1 MEIENIDL
9 LRNLESA
16 LETIEKL
23 ENHPFY
29 LNGSL
34 VFDISQIAKPLG
46 TTRIIVEKE
55 RTPKIT
61 ETIHLQ
67 IPPERLETIRK
78 KRDDCKKKSEEA
90 SKLYYKELERLH
102 NQYGFLLP
110 EEEREYLNELESPMG
125 NGEADCLNDLLAKNG
140 TTFEQT
146 IITLGEYIAKDDCIK
161 LYFDTICYHGGS
173 STALFYTLIHELFH
187 AFYFK
192 SAQGQFPS
200 RVMEIDEA
208 MVEFSTLSYLA
219 SVKKVLAQDL
229 EFESIFKAELR
240 VVKNK
245 QFDIGSLVSYG
256 FGAYLFENC
265 KNPIDW
271 MSQYCSKFGLIDAND
286 QDVKSYID
294 DLNPI
299 YTDDEAKTYSTLHK
313 ILFGVKTSTNS
324 GAPTSSSINNGQGW
338 LTIEDG
344 RVTKCTS
351 DAKGKIIIPDGVTE
365 IGDWAFYGCTEITS
379 IVIPDSVTKIGIYA
393 FGGCSNLTSVEI
405 PSHIPVEESS
415 FGGCSKL
422 TSVVIRN
429 S

>member
-1 MEIENIDL
+1 MFILDDTKFRFE
-9 LRNLESA
+9 
-16 LETIEKL
+16 
-23 ENHPFY
+23 Y
-29 LNGSL
+29 
-34 VFDISQIAKPLG
+34 
-46 TTRIIVEKE
+46 
-55 RTPKIT
+55 
-61 ETIHLQ
+61 
-67 IPPERLETIRK
+67 RLK
-78 KRDDCKKKSEEA
+78 
-90 SKLYYKELERLH
+90 
-102 NQYGFLLP
+102 
-110 EEEREYLNELESPMG
+110 
-125 NGEADCLNDLLAKNG
+125 
-140 TTFEQT
+140 FE
-146 IITLGEYIAKDDCIK
+146 
-161 LYFDTICYHGGS
+161 
-173 STALFYTLIHELFH
+173 
-187 AFYFK
+187 
-192 SAQGQFPS
+192 
-200 RVMEIDEA
+200 V
-208 MVEFSTLSYLA
+208 LS
-219 SVKKVLAQDL
+219 
-229 EFESIFKAELR
+229 
-240 VVKNK
+240 KNK